1 MTNAEYEYKTNAE
14 YKRGVQAAVV
24 AVCVVAFVI
33 ACAAGVFW
41 DYMLCGKDDGGVFV
55 TEQVERK
62 TWRIEKRHDGC
73 PVGGFW
79 RAYGT
84 PQKIEAY
91 GIDKFT
97 WPHKCS
103 GCGETNSFYDVRYPK
118 FSNEWVR
125 VRK

>member
-1 MTNAEYEYKTNAE
+1 MTNAEYKHKTNAE

-24 AVCVVAFVI
+24 AVCAVAFVI
-33 ACAAGVFW
+33 ACAAGAFW
-41 DYMLCGKDDGGVFV
+41 DYMCGRDDNGVFI

-73 PVGGFW
+73 PSGGFW
-79 RAYGT
+79 RACGS
-84 PQKIEAY
+84 PERVDAY
-91 GIDKFT
+91 GIDKFI

-103 GCGETNSFYDVRYPK
+103 GCMKTNSFYDARYPQ

-125 VRK
+125 VKK

>member
-1 MTNAEYEYKTNAE
+1 MTNAEYKKNI
-14 YKRGVQAAVV
+14 QAATL
-24 AVCVVAFVI
+24 AACITGFITLSALGVI
-33 ACAAGVFW
+33 WGCTRGR
-41 DYMLCGKDDGGVFV
+41 GDGGVFV

-73 PVGGFW
+73 PSGGFW
-79 RAYGT
+79 RVCGNPERIDAF
-84 PQKIEAY
+84 
-91 GIDKFT
+91 GIDKLM

-103 GCGETNSFYDVRYPK
+103 GCCKTNSFYDVRYPQ

>member
-1 MTNAEYEYKTNAE
+1 MTNAEC
-14 YKRGVQAAVV
+14 KRVVQAANV
-24 AVCVVAFVI
+24 AAFIISCITVSVLGVI
-33 ACAAGVFW
+33 GGRTR
-41 DYMLCGKDDGGVFV
+41 GKDDGGNLV

-73 PVGGFW
+73 PSNGFW
-79 RAYGT
+79 RVCGNPERIDAF
-84 PQKIEAY
+84 
-91 GIDKFT
+91 GIDKLM

-103 GCGETNSFYDVRYPK
+103 GCCKTNSFYDVRYPQ